1 MVHLAVLWENYWS
14 FPSWKAAKKN
24 GLVLGVNNVV
34 WGSDG
39 DLRVPASRNMAPC
52 QERWVEKK
60 NGLFGSFEREL
71 LVFFL
76 PESGQE
82 KQACFRGKYICLK
95 ALMGVP
101 GVSADQYIAPCQE
114 WGGLRKKLF
123 IWQFWKRITGFYL
136 LANWLKKMGLF
147 WGLILLFGGSEEG
160 PRYRE
165 PPTRLVFWK
174 KTCSKIFHKELSV
187 SMYGEICSAS

>member
-1 MVHLAVLWENYWS
+1 MSQGPSWLIHGPSPGVRWAEEKNGS
-14 FPSWKAAKKN
+14 FGCFVRELLVFFSSWKAAKKN

-60 NGLFGSFEREL
+60 NGLLGSFEREL

-114 WGGLRKKLF
+114 
-123 IWQFWKRITGFYL
+123 
-136 LANWLKKMGLF
+136 
-147 WGLILLFGGSEEG
+147 
-160 PRYRE
+160 
-165 PPTRLVFWK
+165 
-174 KTCSKIFHKELSV
+174 
-187 SMYGEICSAS
+187 